1 MSANHKPAVI
11 SMRKTLLIIISAAVV
26 LCAAAGI
33 YLALS
38 GRNAERDEIR
48 AKDPANDGWTVITLD
63 PGHGGKSPGGV
74 GVYGGE
80 EYVERDLV
88 MRLALYLKD
97 ELEKYDHVKAYLTR
111 EDNSENP
118 GLWERVKMGKENG
131 SDVVISLHLNG
142 GNGERRGAS
151 VLVTHGKYDPKELKP
166 IEDGLALSILAEIET
181 QIGVRSNGLYLA
193 DSKKVTY
200 PNGEPAD
207 YYGIVRSGINLG
219 IPAILVEH
227 CYLDNDEDFELALS
241 TDEKLMALAK
251 ADADGIAKYYELK
264 PKTDE

>member
-1 MSANHKPAVI
+1 
-11 SMRKTLLIIISAAVV
+11 MRKTLLIIVAAAVV

-38 GRNAERDEIR
+38 ERSAERDEISLR
-48 AKDPANDGWTVITLD
+48 DPANDGWTVITLD

-74 GVYGGE
+74 GVHGGE

-88 MRLALYLKD
+88 MRLALFLKE
-97 ELEKYDHVKAYLTR
+97 ELEKYDHVKVYLTR

-118 GLWERVKMGKENG
+118 ELWDRVKMGKENG

-142 GNGERRGAS
+142 GNGERHGAS
-151 VLVTHGKYDPKELKP
+151 VLVTHGKYDPKDLKP
-166 IEDGLALSILAEIET
+166 VEDALALSILAEIET
-181 QIGVRSNGLYLA
+181 QVGVSSNGLYLA
-193 DSKKVTY
+193 DSKMVTY

-227 CYLDNDEDFELALS
+227 CYLDNEEDFKLALS
-241 TDEKLMALAK
+241 TDEKLMTLAK
-251 ADADGIAKYYELK
+251 ADADGVAKYYELEL
-264 PKTDE
+264 KTDE